1 MSVPGAFVKAQLLT
15 SDILGTEHVEGN
27 GELVAS
33 AVKSVSVW
41 PHFRAVTVGVG
52 G

>member
-33 AVKSVSVW
+33 AVMSVSVRR
-41 PHFRAVTVGVG
+41 HFRAVTVGVG